1 MKSLHLKPGREKPLL
16 RRHPWI
22 FSGSIAHLK
31 GDPVSGETVEV
42 YDSGG
47 NFLARAAYSPK
58 SQIRGRVWTW
68 DRGQQVDRDFIHALI
83 KKAIAYRETIQKL
96 NAVNNNAP
104 HLAESKSIDQKSK
117 ALRLIHAES
126 DGLPGL
132 IVDAYNDILISQA
145 LSAGVEH
152 WLDDIVEILVE
163 VSQAKCIC
171 ERSDVDVRKLEGLP
185 SRIRILKGAEPPKRL
200 IIDESGL
207 RFYVDWQFG
216 HKTGFYIDQRTNR
229 RIIRKYTRGQD
240 VLDCF
245 SYTGGFT
252 LNALAGGAKSV
263 VAVDS
268 SAQFLEILNENVQLN
283 GFESSQVSCVKG
295 DVFQVLRKF
304 LDRGRS
310 FDLIILDPPKFA
322 PTSSQVHKAAR
333 GYKDINLNAFKLL
346 RPGGLLVTFSCSSG
360 VSPELF
366 QKILAGAALDARV
379 NARIIQR
386 LSQSW
391 DHPIALNFPEG
402 GYLKGLVIQI

>member
-229 RIIRKYTRGQD
+229 RIIRK
-240 VLDCF
+240 
-245 SYTGGFT
+245 
-252 LNALAGGAKSV
+252 
-263 VAVDS
+263 
-268 SAQFLEILNENVQLN
+268 
-283 GFESSQVSCVKG
+283 
-295 DVFQVLRKF
+295 
-304 LDRGRS
+304 
-310 FDLIILDPPKFA
+310 
-322 PTSSQVHKAAR
+322 
-333 GYKDINLNAFKLL
+333 
-346 RPGGLLVTFSCSSG
+346 
-360 VSPELF
+360 
-366 QKILAGAALDARV
+366 
-379 NARIIQR
+379 
-386 LSQSW
+386 
-391 DHPIALNFPEG
+391 
-402 GYLKGLVIQI
+402 